1 MLLLLETDHSLIPS
15 EQVLIKRTF
24 LKLKH
29 LQEQQIKIL
38 FSTDMKTQT

>member
-1 MLLLLETDHSLIPS
+1 MLLLLETDHSVIPS
-15 EQVLIKRTF
+15 EQVIKRTF